1 VGRPGTLLGVVA
13 NPVLH
18 QTPVDLTAGDSMIF
32 YTDGLI
38 EARLAGDVLF
48 DLDYLIGAL
57 QGCRGLDPAGITA
70 HIEQTLTD
78 LRAEPR
84 DDIAILVVQVS
95 GDRPGDASAS
105 AGYSSPAASIASAG
119 SE

>member
-1 VGRPGTLLGVVA
+1 
-13 NPVLH
+13 
-18 QTPVDLTAGDSMIF
+18 MIF

-38 EARLAGDVLF
+38 EARLANDVLF
-48 DLDYLIGAL
+48 DLDHLIEGL
-57 QGCRGLDPAGITA
+57 EGCRGLDPAGITA
-70 HIEQTLTD
+70 RIEQRLTD

-95 GDRPGDASAS
+95 GERPDGTSAS